1 MGLFFES
8 KAATSVVMRFAKGWT
23 IRGGI
28 AVCAL
33 LAPQL
38 VSGQAVGT
46 IAGTVITEGTG
57 SPISGVQVSSG
68 THGASTDVSGRFRIT
83 GLSGDSATLSLRR
96 LGFAPTTQ
104 RVRVGATNV
113 TLRLAQRAVELNNM
127 VVTGTPGAV
136 SERSV
141 GISIAQI
148 QAADI
153 VKTQPVQDVQG
164 LINGRAPGVTV
175 LENSGEVGSG
185 ATIRIRGGS
194 SLSLSNDPLIYVD
207 GVRVDNSQ
215 GTGPQNQSFGAST
228 TSRWNDFN
236 PADIQS
242 IEIVRGAAATALYGT
257 DAVNGVIQIITKKGA
272 QGAPRWD
279 FSSKQGTSLFDNSI
293 NRFPT
298 NYAECTSD
306 LVAANSGNPLCT
318 GKPVGTI
325 VSQNIAQ
332 FRADSG
338 HALFRDGRV
347 NENTLSVSG
356 GSQSVQY
363 YLSGQAHSDQGVEPT
378 NSQIQYGSRGTI
390 SAKPSSSVDISASGG
405 YVRGTT
411 KLSCEAGCGGVMFS
425 GFYST
430 PATLGTPSEGFDSGT
445 PEAYYEEYSFD
456 QLFNRFTGS
465 IQVTHSPAKWFT
477 QQLTI
482 GTDYAH
488 EQDDQLAGVHHDLSY
503 FFGTDADSGYKQVD
517 FRDNTITTTT
527 YHATAKYPITS
538 SIMSNTTVGGDMY
551 LRNERYAGGY
561 GQDFPAPGLTA
572 LSSATA
578 AQTTYEYTRDNNSL
592 GLLGQEE
599 LAWKDLFFLSA
610 GVRSDQNSSFGK
622 NFKNVV
628 YPHYSAS
635 WVLSDEPFFK
645 VPFVSALKL
654 RAAYGQSGE
663 APPLFVS
670 VQSYKATPTGVTP
683 NTIGNPDL
691 QPERGYETE
700 LGFDAGFLH
709 DRAGMELTYYTGG
722 TKNEI
727 LEVPVA
733 PSTGFG
739 ANPEYINAGRVL
751 RDGLELTL
759 RGTPIQT
766 KTASWDITWNMSTN
780 NTKVDNLG
788 GAQFLQASTYI
799 QNRLGYPLFS
809 WFAPKVVSSTV
820 DPTTGTVSNI
830 LCSDGKGGTVACS
843 SAPNVYLGRTLPK
856 TEGSV
861 STGIRF
867 LTNFRVAGM
876 LDYKTGYK
884 KLNGDERVRCQIYE
898 VCRANFYPQDYPTAL
913 VGAYTLGT
921 NAPSGVI
928 EDASFAKLRELSL
941 TWTLPEGMS
950 HQLRAGSG
958 SLTLAG
964 RNLHT
969 WTKYPGLDPEA
980 SFQGGTRGAGQW
992 DQAVLPQ
999 LRQYVATLNLSF

>member
-1 MGLFFES
+1 MGLFFDS
-8 KAATSVVMRFAKGWT
+8 KAVASRATCFAKGW
-23 IRGGI
+23 IMRGGI
-28 AVCAL
+28 VICAM
-33 LAPQL
+33 LAPQF
-38 VSGQAVGT
+38 VSAQGVGT
-46 IAGTVITEGTG
+46 ISGTVITEGTG

-68 THGASTDVSGRFRIT
+68 THATSTDVSGRFRIS
-83 GLSGDSATLSLRR
+83 GLSGDSVTVSLRR
-96 LGFAPTTQ
+96 IGFAPRTQ
-104 RVRVGATNV
+104 RVRVGASEL

-279 FSSKQGTSLFDNSI
+279 FSSKQGTSFFADVI
-293 NRFPT
+293 GRFPT
-298 NYAECTSD
+298 NYAACTAS
-306 LVAANSGNPLCT
+306 LVAAGSGNPLCT
-318 GKPVGTI
+318 GQPVGTI

-356 GSQSVQY
+356 GSDAMQY
-363 YLSGQAHSDQGVEPT
+363 YLSGQAHSDQGAEPT
-378 NSQIQYGSRGTI
+378 NSQIQYGGRGTI
-390 SAKPSSSVDISASGG
+390 TAKPSSKVNISATGG

-411 KLSCEAGCGGVMFS
+411 KLGCEAGCGGVMFS

-430 PATLGTPSEGFDSGT
+430 PKTLGLPNQGFDSGT

-456 QLFNRFTGS
+456 QLYNRFTGS
-465 IQVTHSPAKWFT
+465 IQVNNTPATWFT

-488 EQDDQLAGVHHDLSY
+488 EQDDELAPVHHDLSY
-503 FFGTDADSGYKQVD
+503 FFGTDADSGYKNVN
-517 FRDNTITTTT
+517 FRDNTITTTS
-527 YHATAKYPITS
+527 YHATAKANITS
-538 SIMSNTTVGGDMY
+538 SLLSSTTIGGDMY
-551 LRNERYAGGY
+551 LRNERYAGGS
-561 GQDFPAPGLTA
+561 GSDFPAPGLSA
-572 LSSATA
+572 LSSTTA
-578 AQTTYEYTRDNNSL
+578 GKTSYEYTRDNNSL
-592 GLLGQEE
+592 GVLGQEE
-599 LAWKDLFFLSA
+599 LAWKDRIFLS
-610 GVRSDQNSSFGK
+610 GGLRSDQNSSFGK

-628 YPHYSAS
+628 YPHFSGS

-670 VQSYKATPTGVTP
+670 VQSYTTTATGVTP
-683 NTIGNPDL
+683 NTIGNPNL

-722 TKNEI
+722 TKDEI
-727 LEVPVA
+727 LQVPVA

-739 ANPEYINAGRVL
+739 ANPEYINAGRIL
-751 RDGLELTL
+751 RHGLELSL
-759 RGTPIQT
+759 RATPIQT
-766 KTASWDITWNMSTN
+766 QTASWDVTWNIATN
-780 NTKVDNLG
+780 DTKVDNLG
-788 GAQFLQASTYI
+788 GAQFLQSSTYI

-809 WFAPKVVSSTV
+809 WFARNVVSATV
-820 DPTTGTVSNI
+820 DPTTGAVSNVM
-830 LCSDGKGGTVACS
+830 CADGKGGTVACA

-856 TEGSV
+856 VEGSV
-861 STGIRF
+861 NTGIRF
-867 LTNFRVAGM
+867 FTNFRIAG
-876 LDYKTGYK
+876 LIDYKTGFK
-884 KLNGDERVRCQIYE
+884 KLNGDDRVRCQIFGL
-898 VCRANFYPQDYPTAL
+898 CRANFYPQDYPTAL
-913 VGAYTLGT
+913 VGAYSLGT
-921 NAPSGVI
+921 NAPSAVI

-941 TWTLPEGMS
+941 TWTMPQEIA
-950 HQLRAGSG
+950 HQLRAGTA
-958 SLTLAG
+958 SLTVAG
-964 RNLHT
+964 RNLYT